1 MKQIRVGDILK
12 LKISCLNNIVGT
24 EGVVYY
30 HYGDGFQVIFP
41 NGNYD
46 GFSLVSKLSNEII
59 EADYFL
65 EYVSHSENLENY
77 KFKNVMQLMKDYADS
92 YFFE

>member
-1 MKQIRVGDILK
+1 MQVKVGDILK
-12 LKISCLNNIVGT
+12 LKVRCLNNPVGT

-30 HYGDGFQVIFP
+30 HYGNGFQIIFP

-46 GFSLVSKLSNEII
+46 GFSLEGEGII

-65 EYVSHSENLENY
+65 EYVSHSESLENY
-77 KFKNVMQLMKDYADS
+77 KFVNVMQLMKDFANN